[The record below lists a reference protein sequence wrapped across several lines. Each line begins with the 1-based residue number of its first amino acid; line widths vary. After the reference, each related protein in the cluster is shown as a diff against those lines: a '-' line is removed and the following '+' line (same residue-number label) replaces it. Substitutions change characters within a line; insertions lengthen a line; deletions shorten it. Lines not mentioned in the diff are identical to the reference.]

1 MVFLPKYGN
10 PAKPWQRNC
19 KKLLAHIW
27 EKEDVPQQ
35 FKDANVVTI
44 WKRKGSKSDCN
55 NYRGISL
62 LAIAGKIL
70 GKVLL
75 KRLTSTIIEPVL
87 PESQCGFRANRGTTD
102 MIFCARQIQEK
113 SREQHKDLYMVFIDL
128 TKAFDS
134 INRTGLWSLLA
145 KFGCPSKLINI
156 IK

>member
-1 MVFLPKYGN
+1 MTME
-10 PAKPWQRNC
+10 QRVVTLSYQLHD
-19 KKLLAHIW
+19 LLTHIW

-35 FKDANVVTI
+35 FKDANIVTI

-62 LAIAGKIL
+62 AIAGKIL

-75 KRLTSTIIEPVL
+75 KRLTNIIIEPTL

-102 MIFCARQIQEK
+102 MIFSARQIQEK
-113 SREQHKDLYMVFIDL
+113 SREQHRDLYMVFIDL

-134 INRTGLWSLLA
+134 INRAGLWSLRA
-145 KFGCPSKLINI
+145 
-156 IK
+156 IKIWMPI